1 VVDPPVGQGHRR
13 QPHGLRGLTVPRGR
27 HGRARYGRWRGGPDP
42 LAPPY
47 DLGSAV
53 DEIGD
58 QVLAGSSVREAL
70 RDLLR
75 RGMDGRQGLDDLRR
89 SVRDRLK
96 QARKAGRMDGT
107 LEQVR
112 ELLDRALE
120 AERRELFPDPD
131 DAARL
136 AEAELDALPEDTA
149 GAVRALKDKQWR
161 SEEARAAYQEIQDL
175 LQKEVLDSQFQH
187 MKSALQQMNAAGEDG
202 TQAVK
207 DMVADLSA
215 LLDAHN
221 RGEDTDQQFAEFMGE
236 HGQFF
241 PDDPQTVDE
250 LVDSLARRAAA
261 QERMMAGLSPEQR
274 AELSDLMGQAMQD
287 MGLASEMAHLNDALR
302 QARPDLPWGQRGQVP
317 DGEQGLGM
325 GDATTAVAELADLE
339 ALNNQLSQGYAGAS
353 LADVDEELLEQALGR
368 PAVDDLA
375 ALRQMERELERQGH
389 LSRTEGKLEL
399 SPKAVRRLGAT
410 ALRRVF
416 AQLDATGR
424 GDHDVAD
431 AGATGELTGAS
442 REWRFGDEQPLDVVK
457 TVRNAVLRSAGTPRA
472 EDQRAVQI
480 AVEDFEVV
488 ETERRTGAAVALLV
502 DLSYSMAL
510 RGTWGAAKSTA
521 MALHSLVTTRFPQ
534 DAIEIIGFSS
544 TAQVLRPEALAEL
557 SVDTLQGTNLQHGL
571 MLARRFLAR
580 HHDAEP
586 VVLVVTDGE
595 PTAHLEADGTPFFC
609 WPPMPMT
616 IAKTVAEVERVA
628 RSGATM
634 NVFALDPEPSLV
646 HFVEDIAQRAG
657 GRVFLPDS
665 ERLGEYVVSD
675 YLRARR
681 GRRAR

>member
-1 VVDPPVGQGHRR
+1 MPQR
-13 QPHGLRGLTVPRGR
+13 R
-27 HGRARYGRWRGGPDP
+27 HGGYRYGKWHGGPDP

-47 DLGSAV
+47 DVAAAV

-58 QVLAGSSVREAL
+58 QVLAGSGVREAM

-75 RGMDGRQGLDDLRR
+75 RGVDGRRGLDQLRR
-89 SVRDRLK
+89 TVRDRLR
-96 QARKAGRMDGT
+96 QAREAGRMDGT

-112 ELLDRALE
+112 ELLDRAVE
-120 AERRELFPDPD
+120 AERTALFPDPD

-149 GAVRALKDKQWR
+149 GAVRALKDRAWR
-161 SEEARAAYQEIQDL
+161 SPEAAQAYREIEEL
-175 LQKEVLDSQFQH
+175 LRQEVLDSSFQG
-187 MKSALQQMNAAGEDG
+187 MKQALQQMQDGDGEAM
-202 TQAVK
+202 QAVK

-215 LLDAHN
+215 LVDAHN
-221 RGEDTDQQFAEFMGE
+221 RGEDTDQQFADFMDR

-241 PDDPQTVDE
+241 PDDPQTVEE
-250 LVDSLARRAAA
+250 LIDSLARRAAA
-261 QERMMAGLSPEQR
+261 QERMMAGLSAEQR
-274 AELSDLMGQAMQD
+274 AELQDLMGQAMGD
-287 MGLASEMAHLNDALR
+287 LGLQSEMAHLSDALR
-302 QARPDLPWGQRGQVP
+302 QARPDLPWGQRGPVP
-317 DGEQGLGM
+317 DGDQPLGM

-339 ALNNQLSQGYAGAS
+339 ALSQQLSQGYAGAS

-368 PAVDDLA
+368 SAVDDLA
-375 ALRQMERELERQGH
+375 ALRRLERELERQGW
-389 LSRTEGKLEL
+389 LDRSEGALQL

-416 AQLDATGR
+416 AKLSATGR
-424 GDHDVAD
+424 GEHDVAD
-431 AGATGELTGAS
+431 AGAAGELTGAS
-442 REWRFGDEQPLDVVK
+442 REWRFGDEQPLDVVR
-457 TVRNAVLRSAGTPRA
+457 TVRNAVLRSAGSPR
-472 EDQRAVQI
+472 EEGVRRVQI

-521 MALHSLVTTRFPQ
+521 MALHSLVTTQFPQ

-544 TAQVLRPEALAEL
+544 TAQVLRPETLAEL

-580 HHDAEP
+580 HRDAEP

-595 PTAHLEADGTPFFC
+595 PTAHLEDDGTPYFC
-609 WPPMPMT
+609 WPPMPET
-616 IAKTVAEVERVA
+616 IARTVAEVERVA
-628 RSGATM
+628 RAGATL
-634 NVFALDPEPSLV
+634 NVFALDPEPGLV
-646 HFVEDIAQRAG
+646 EFVHDITARAG
-657 GRVFLPDS
+657 GRVFQPDS
-665 ERLGEYVVSD
+665 DRLGEYVVAD

-681 GRRAR
+681 GRRSR

>member
-1 VVDPPVGQGHRR
+1 MVRR
-13 QPHGLRGLTVPRGR
+13 PGKGY
-27 HGRARYGRWRGGPDP
+27 RYGRWRGGPDP

-58 QVLAGSSVREAL
+58 SVLGGSGVREAL
-70 RDLLR
+70 RELLR
-75 RGMDGRQGLDDLRR
+75 RGMDGRRGLDELRR
-89 SVRDRLK
+89 SVRERLR
-96 QARKAGRMDGT
+96 QARTAGRMDGT
-107 LEQVR
+107 LQEVR
-112 ELLDRALE
+112 ELLDRAVE

-131 DAARL
+131 DMARL
-136 AEAELDALPEDTA
+136 KEAELDALPEDTA
-149 GAVRALKDKQWR
+149 GAVRALKDYEWR
-161 SEEARAAYQEIQDL
+161 SAEARQAYEQIQDL
-175 LQKEVLDSQFQH
+175 LRREVLDSSFTS
-187 MKSALQQMNAAGEDG
+187 MKQALENATEQDM
-202 TQAVK
+202 QAVK
-207 DMVADLSA
+207 DMVADLSQ
-215 LLDAHN
+215 LIDAHN
-221 RGEDTDQQFAEFMGE
+221 RGEDTDEQFEQFMQK

-241 PDDPQTVDE
+241 PDDPQSIEE
-250 LVDSLARRAAA
+250 LIDSLARRAAA

-274 AELSDLMGQAMQD
+274 AELADLMAQTMAD
-287 MGLASEMAHLNDALR
+287 MGLASEMAHLQDALR

-317 DGEQGLGM
+317 DGEQSLGL
-325 GDATTAVAELADLE
+325 GDATSAVAELADLE
-339 ALNNQLSQGYAGAS
+339 ALSNQLSQGYAGAS
-353 LADVDEELLEQALGR
+353 LSDVDEELLERALGR

-375 ALRQMERELERQGH
+375 ALRQMERELERQGY
-389 LSRTEGKLEL
+389 LNRSDGKLEL

-424 GDHDVAD
+424 GEHDVAD
-431 AGATGELTGAS
+431 AGAAGELTGSS
-442 REWRFGDEQPLDVVK
+442 REWQFGDEQPLDVVR
-457 TVRNAVLRSAGTPRA
+457 TVKNAVLRTAHEPHVEGR
-472 EDQRAVQI
+472 RAVRI

-534 DAIEIIGFSS
+534 DAIQIIGFSS
-544 TAQVLRPEALAEL
+544 TAQVLRPETLAEL

-580 HHDAEP
+580 HRDAEP

-595 PTAHLEADGTPFFC
+595 PTAHLEDDGTPFFC
-609 WPPMPMT
+609 WPPMPET
-616 IAKTVAEVERVA
+616 IARTVAEVERVA

-634 NVFALDPEPSLV
+634 NVFALDPEPGLV
-646 HFVEDIAQRAG
+646 HFVHDITQRAG
-657 GRVFLPDS
+657 GRVFTPDS
-665 ERLGEYVVSD
+665 ERLGEYVVAD
-675 YLRARR
+675 YLRTRR

>member
-1 VVDPPVGQGHRR
+1 MARPRPG
-13 QPHGLRGLTVPRGR
+13 RGY
-27 HGRARYGRWRGGPDP
+27 RYGRWRGGPDP

-58 QVLAGSSVREAL
+58 SVLGGSGVREAL
-70 RDLLR
+70 RELLR
-75 RGMDGRQGLDDLRR
+75 RGMDGRRGLDELRR
-89 SVRDRLK
+89 SVRERLR
-96 QARKAGRMDGT
+96 QARTAGRMDGT
-107 LEQVR
+107 LQEVR

-136 AEAELDALPEDTA
+136 AEAELDALPQDTA
-149 GAVRALKDKQWR
+149 GAVRALKDYPFR
-161 SEEARAAYQEIQDL
+161 SAEAREAYEQIQDL
-175 LQKEVLDSQFQH
+175 LRREVLDSSFAN
-187 MKSALQQMNAAGEDG
+187 MKQALQNATEQDV
-202 TQAVK
+202 QAVR
-207 DMVADLSA
+207 DMVADLSS
-215 LLDAHN
+215 LIDAHN
-221 RGEDTDQQFAEFMGE
+221 RGEDTDERFREFME
-236 HGQFF
+236 KHGQFF
-241 PDDPQTVDE
+241 PDVPQSVDE
-250 LVDSLARRAAA
+250 LIDSLARRAAA

-274 AELSDLMGQAMQD
+274 AELADLMAQTMSDL
-287 MGLASEMAHLNDALR
+287 GLASEMAHLQDALR

-317 DGEQGLGM
+317 DGEQALGL
-325 GDATTAVAELADLE
+325 GDATSAVAELADLE
-339 ALNNQLSQGYAGAS
+339 ALSNQLSQGYAGAS

-368 PAVDDLA
+368 DAVDDLA
-375 ALRQMERELERQGH
+375 ALRQLERELERQGH
-389 LSRTEGKLEL
+389 LVRRDGKLEL

-416 AQLDATGR
+416 AKLDATGR
-424 GDHDVAD
+424 GEHDVAD
-431 AGATGELTGAS
+431 AGAAGELTGAS
-442 REWRFGDEQPLDVVK
+442 REWHFGDEQPLDVVR
-457 TVRNAVLRSAGTPRA
+457 TVRNAVLRTAGEPR
-472 EDQRAVQI
+472 EDRRVRI

-534 DAIEIIGFSS
+534 DAIQIIGFSS
-544 TAQVLRPEALAEL
+544 TAQVLRPETLAEL

-580 HHDAEP
+580 HRDAEP

-595 PTAHLEADGTPFFC
+595 PTAHLEDDGTPYFC
-609 WPPMPMT
+609 WPPMPET
-616 IAKTVAEVERVA
+616 IARTVAEVERVA
-628 RSGATM
+628 RSGATL

-646 HFVEDIAQRAG
+646 HFVHDITARAG
-657 GRVFLPDS
+657 GRVFTPDS
-665 ERLGEYVVSD
+665 DRLGEYVVAD
-675 YLRARR
+675 YLRSRK

>member
-1 VVDPPVGQGHRR
+1 MRR
-13 QPHGLRGLTVPRGR
+13 PGKGY
-27 HGRARYGRWRGGPDP
+27 RYGRWRGGPDP

-58 QVLAGSSVREAL
+58 SVLGGSGVREAL
-70 RDLLR
+70 RELLR
-75 RGMDGRQGLDDLRR
+75 RGMDGRRGLDELRR
-89 SVRDRLK
+89 SVRERLR
-96 QARKAGRMDGT
+96 QARTAGRMDGT
-107 LEQVR
+107 LQEVR
-112 ELLDRALE
+112 ELLDRAVE

-131 DAARL
+131 DMARL
-136 AEAELDALPEDTA
+136 KEAELDALPEDTA
-149 GAVRALKDKQWR
+149 GAVRALKDYEWR
-161 SEEARAAYQEIQDL
+161 SAEARQAYEQIQDL
-175 LQKEVLDSQFQH
+175 LRREVLDSSFTS
-187 MKSALQQMNAAGEDG
+187 MKQALENATEQDM
-202 TQAVK
+202 QAVK
-207 DMVADLSA
+207 DMVADLSQ
-215 LLDAHN
+215 LIDAHN
-221 RGEDTDQQFAEFMGE
+221 RGEDTDEQFEQFMQK

-241 PDDPQTVDE
+241 PDDPQSIEE
-250 LVDSLARRAAA
+250 LIDSLARRAAA

-274 AELSDLMGQAMQD
+274 AELADLMAQTMAD
-287 MGLASEMAHLNDALR
+287 MGLASEMAHLQDALR

-317 DGEQGLGM
+317 DGEQSLGL
-325 GDATTAVAELADLE
+325 GDATSAVAELADLE
-339 ALNNQLSQGYAGAS
+339 ALSNQLSQGYAGAS
-353 LADVDEELLEQALGR
+353 LSDVDEELLERALGR

-375 ALRQMERELERQGH
+375 ALRQMERELERQGY
-389 LSRTEGKLEL
+389 LNRSDGKLEL

-424 GDHDVAD
+424 GEHDVAD
-431 AGATGELTGAS
+431 AGAAGELTGSS
-442 REWRFGDEQPLDVVK
+442 REWQFGDEQPLDVVR
-457 TVRNAVLRSAGTPRA
+457 TVKNAVLRTAHEPHVEGR
-472 EDQRAVQI
+472 RAVRI

-534 DAIEIIGFSS
+534 DAIQIIGFSS
-544 TAQVLRPEALAEL
+544 TAQVLRPETLAEL

-580 HHDAEP
+580 HRDAEP

-595 PTAHLEADGTPFFC
+595 PTAHLEDDGTPFFC
-609 WPPMPMT
+609 WPPMPET
-616 IAKTVAEVERVA
+616 IARTVAEVERVA

-634 NVFALDPEPSLV
+634 NVFALDPEPGLV
-646 HFVEDIAQRAG
+646 HFVHDITQRAG
-657 GRVFLPDS
+657 GRVFTPDS
-665 ERLGEYVVSD
+665 ERLGEYVVAD
-675 YLRARR
+675 YLRTRR